1 MTQAPAGA
9 LRLVALVS
17 GRGSNL
23 RAIVAAANA
32 GQLALDLRCVI
43 SDRSECAAIAWAR
56 STGYE
61 TQVLRPV
68 DLADR
73 EAYDVALAD
82 LVERYDPE
90 LVVLAGFM
98 RILGPAFVN
107 RFAGRTL
114 NIHPSLLPKHR
125 GLSTHRRVLEAGDR
139 EHGASVHFVTAE
151 LDGGPVVLQVRVPV
165 LPGDDEMRLAARV
178 LEQEHVIYPKCIGWF
193 ASGRLRYRAGGAWLD
208 GRLLDAPVMHAAVF
222 DRRA

>member
-1 MTQAPAGA
+1 MTDERPP
-9 LRLVALVS
+9 LRVVALVS

-23 RAIVAAANA
+23 RAIVDSARA
-32 GQLALDLRCVI
+32 GQISIDLRAVI

-56 STGYE
+56 SEGYP
-61 TQVLRPV
+61 THVARPV
-68 DLADR
+68 DFVDR
-73 EAYDVALAD
+73 EAYDVAVTD
-82 LVERYDPE
+82 LVARYEPE

-107 RFAGRTL
+107 RFIGRTL

-139 EHGASVHFVTAE
+139 EHGASVHFVTLD
-151 LDGGPVVLQVRVPV
+151 LDGGPVVLQSRVPV
-165 LPGDDEMRLAARV
+165 LPGDDEAKLAARV

-193 ASGRLRYRAGGAWLD
+193 ASERLRYRNGGAWLD
-208 GRLLDAPVMHAAVF
+208 GRLLDSPVIMKANSG
-222 DRRA
+222 R